1 MLLHDDPSFGK
12 VVRGGRER
20 GKMDR
25 YVSSVVENVLCALT
39 ALLLQG
45 EVQFRT

>member
-1 MLLHDDPSFGK
+1 
-12 VVRGGRER
+12 
-20 GKMDR
+20 
-25 YVSSVVENVLCALT
+25 VSSVVENVLCALT